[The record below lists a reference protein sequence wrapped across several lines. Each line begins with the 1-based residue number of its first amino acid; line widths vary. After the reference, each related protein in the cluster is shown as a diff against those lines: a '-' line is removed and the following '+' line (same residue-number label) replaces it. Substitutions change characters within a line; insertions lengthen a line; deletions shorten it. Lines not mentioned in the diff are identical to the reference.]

1 MTKRGRERETVADS
15 GFCANRE
22 GDVGGGGRGSPVTL
36 LRTLPQTHPHLKI
49 SESKYLDKQD
59 KRE

>member
-1 MTKRGRERETVADS
+1 M
-15 GFCANRE
+15 E
-22 GDVGGGGRGSPVTL
+22 GDVGGGGGRGSPVTL

-59 KRE
+59 KREWKKGAEYM